1 MTFINKNI
9 TGYKF
14 SNYDDPYQE
23 NAPWPSMRG
32 DIKNSGSLR
41 DLKWKGKSTTASEI
55 VHYPTGNAIFST
67 PIIDANDIIYVGSA
81 DHIFYA
87 LDPHS
92 KKELWRDTHGE
103 IIDSAGCIGK
113 DGSIYIGS
121 GDGKVHAYSPD
132 GKKLWIN
139 DILKN
144 RVKEQFTFSSN
155 YWFEA
160 NIVFGPDGA
169 LYVANDDFF
178 LYKMTPDGKI
188 IWGYRTGFMIWS
200 AASFWKDGTV
210 YIAGFDHLLYA
221 LDMNTGELKWKSD
234 TRGSLVGS
242 PAIGENGTIYQTS
255 FNGNVFAV
263 CHKTGAIRWKVET
276 GSHVYA
282 SVAIS
287 PEDIIYVGSTNGT
300 FYAIEGKSGKVKW
313 TFYIG
318 DPIRASASIGPDPEG
333 KSPYLIYFGG
343 GDGKVYALD
352 PEGKLRWS
360 YNSLIKARNTDY
372 PNINASIAL
381 GHQGLAVAC
390 STGDVVWIP
399 YDYYLKAGAEGIE
412 VGERLASEEQGVFWH
427 YVTPGGA
434 MNIEPLKNNIQDIE
448 PTNIITF
455 RLLIH
460 DDKGLLP
467 AVLKPKTLKIH
478 SQPQFK
484 HRAVIQS
491 DSITV
496 NIIPNGLLKPDQ
508 NYKLQISVSYIN
520 RQGQN
525 KHINNDLE
533 FKARNPPQMASILS
547 EENQTFKIVFMA
559 IPQPAIVP
567 SLNQIGFASLTIP
580 FSIVESDHE
589 NKTFSAYAV
598 QKFAGEGVPQ
608 ERTSIYAFSGK
619 VEDDYFS
626 MDCQNCEFEITSF
639 KLPMD
644 LFRISGFLRTDGTV
658 ARGGNLLIEKDW
670 KGKFVQLMRDASK
683 SSPISIPMLKNH
695 LREGGLKQFIKAAI
709 TFFPALFRQLFR
721 GTWQS
726 WGLLNHQNKLTG
738 VGTFRLEPI
747 PNEKEKKLKKIKV
760 EKFEVDLPNRI
771 IEAEVIIPEE
781 EDDIENI
788 VSILLVDSKRVG
800 TLPINYN
807 NAIAYKDLG
816 NGRKQVTLSIPKFIK
831 LESNKFKAILMVD
844 IYPIQKIEISN

>member
-1 MTFINKNI
+1 MTFINKSI
-9 TGYKF
+9 TEYKF
-14 SNYDDPYQE
+14 SKYEDPYQE

-32 DIKNSGSLR
+32 DIKNSGRLR
-41 DLKWKGKSTTASEI
+41 DLKWKGKSTSASKVI
-55 VHYPTGNAIFST
+55 HFHTGNAIFST
-67 PIIDANDIIYVGSA
+67 PIIDTNDNIYVGSA

-87 LDPHS
+87 FDPHTG
-92 KKELWRDTHGE
+92 KELWRDKHGE
-103 IIDSAGCIGK
+103 IVDSAGCVGK
-113 DGSIYIGS
+113 DGSIYIAS
-121 GDGKVHAYSPD
+121 GDGRVHAYTPD
-132 GKKLWIN
+132 GKKMWIN
-139 DILKN
+139 NILKN

-188 IWGYRTGFMIWS
+188 IWGYRTGFMVWS

-221 LDMNTGELKWKSD
+221 LDMDTGELKWKSD
-234 TRGSLVGS
+234 TKGSLVGS
-242 PAIGENGTIYQTS
+242 PAIAENGTIYQTS
-255 FNGNVFAV
+255 FNGNVFAM
-263 CHKTGAIRWKVET
+263 CHKTGAIRWQVET

-300 FYAIEGKSGKVKW
+300 FYAIEGKTGEIKW

-333 KSPYLIYFGG
+333 KASYLIYFGG

-360 YNSLIKARNTDY
+360 YNTLIKASNTDY

-381 GHQGLAVAC
+381 GHQGLVVAC

-399 YDYYLKAGAEGIE
+399 YDYYLKEGAEGIE
-412 VGERLASEEQGVFWH
+412 VGDRGASKDEGIFWH

-434 MNIEPLKNNIQDIE
+434 LNIEPLKGSIQDID
-448 PTNIITF
+448 PTNIITL

-460 DDKGLLP
+460 DEKGILPAFLKPKSVKINSNPDFKHRIVVQSDSYTISLIPKGLLE
-467 AVLKPKTLKIH
+467 
-478 SQPQFK
+478 
-484 HRAVIQS
+484 
-491 DSITV
+491 
-496 NIIPNGLLKPDQ
+496 PNQD
-508 NYKLQISVSYIN
+508 YKLQITATYTN
-520 RQGQN
+520 RNGQ
-525 KHINNDLE
+525 
-533 FKARNPPQMASILS
+533 FKQIRSELAFKTRNPPQMASILS
-547 EENQTFKIVFMA
+547 EENQTFKIVYMA

-580 FSIVESDHE
+580 FSIIESDRE

-619 VEDDYFS
+619 VEDDYFL

-670 KGKFVQLMRDASK
+670 KGQFVQLMRDASK
-683 SSPISIPMLKNH
+683 NSPVSIPMLKKH
-695 LREGGLKQFIKAAI
+695 LREGGIKQFLKAAI

-726 WGLLNHQNKLTG
+726 WGLVNHQNKLTG
-738 VGTFRLEPI
+738 VGTFRLEAI
-747 PNEKEKKLKKIKV
+747 PNEKEKKLEKVKV
-760 EKFEVDLPNRI
+760 EKFEADVSKRI
-771 IEAEVIIPEE
+771 IQAEVIVPVE
-781 EDDIENI
+781 EDEVENI
-788 VSILLVDSKRVG
+788 VSILLVDSKKGG
-800 TLPINYN
+800 TFPINYN
-807 NAIAYKDLG
+807 SALTYKDLG
-816 NGRKQVTLSIPKFIK
+816 NGRRQVTLSIPKYIK
-831 LESNKFKAILMVD
+831 LRSSKLKAILMVD
-844 IYPIQKIEISN
+844 IYPIEKIDC